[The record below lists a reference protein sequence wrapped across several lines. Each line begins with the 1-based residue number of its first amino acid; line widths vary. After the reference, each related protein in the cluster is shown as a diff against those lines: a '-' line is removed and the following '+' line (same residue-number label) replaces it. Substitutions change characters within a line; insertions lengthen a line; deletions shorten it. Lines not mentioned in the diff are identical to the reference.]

1 MICTRL
7 SRHFIFQVMDKESL
21 RKEASRHRDFIDPAD
36 DHPEDAIPY
45 FLDAIRPEAGQIIA
59 GYWPKGREFDCRPIL
74 DEAMK
79 LGCRCALPVIQ
90 KNTRILKFALWA
102 DGQPLQEGTFGILQ
116 PEETEFVTPDIIITP
131 LLAFD
136 RHGYRLGY
144 GGGYYDATIRDL
156 RDTGAVTAVGVAYS
170 QQAVL
175 FNLPVEDHDQQMDW
189 IITPQS
195 AIDHRHIA

>member
-1 MICTRL
+1 
-7 SRHFIFQVMDKESL
+7 MDKESL

-36 DHPEDAIPY
+36 DHPEDAIPH
-45 FLDAIRPEAGQIIA
+45 FLDSIRPESGQVIA

-74 DEAMK
+74 DEVMK
-79 LGCRCALPVIQ
+79 LGCRCTLPVVQ
-90 KNTRILKFALWA
+90 KDTRILKFALWK
-102 DGQPLQEGTFGILQ
+102 DGEPLKEGPFDVMQ
-116 PEETEFVTPDIIITP
+116 PESKDFVDPDIIITP
-131 LLAFD
+131 VLAFD

-144 GGGYYDATIRDL
+144 GGGYYDATLQDL
-156 RDTGAVTAVGVAYS
+156 RSRKPVIAVGVAYG